1 MDDGS
6 FGPQCYHV
14 LWKMALWSDHSRSN
28 IPPPNSRLVII
39 HQFQD
44 CCSNSWQIR
53 LYTCQQRHELN
64 LSATK
69 TATKDIQKSA
79 VRHSLVTPIICS
91 CQTNVSSS
99 QIADHAAHLCRDF
112 DWGPIARRIFFL
124 GPWEKKNIHQNCIQL
139 DKLVQTAGSEKRTN
153 NNNSVR
159 LFQKLLKIYLFRVRL
174 KPINWSI
181 QSCNQNTQE
190 NKAD

>member
-1 MDDGS
+1 MFPVSKLQIMLLIFAVASTED
-6 FGPQCYHV
+6 
-14 LWKMALWSDHSRSN
+14 
-28 IPPPNSRLVII
+28 LV
-39 HQFQD
+39 QG
-44 CCSNSWQIR
+44 
-53 LYTCQQRHELN
+53 E
-64 LSATK
+64 
-69 TATKDIQKSA
+69 
-79 VRHSLVTPIICS
+79 
-91 CQTNVSSS
+91 SSS
-99 QIADHAAHLCRDF
+99 S
-112 DWGPIARRIFFL
+112 GP
-124 GPWEKKNIHQNCIQL
+124 EKKNIHQNCIQL